1 MEEWKNAE
9 SISLIER
16 LRADLDRVAAERDTA
31 LAQVEALRRRRIED
45 NVETREGGSFYDLD

>member
-16 LRADLDRVAAERDTA
+16 LRADLDRVAAERDAA